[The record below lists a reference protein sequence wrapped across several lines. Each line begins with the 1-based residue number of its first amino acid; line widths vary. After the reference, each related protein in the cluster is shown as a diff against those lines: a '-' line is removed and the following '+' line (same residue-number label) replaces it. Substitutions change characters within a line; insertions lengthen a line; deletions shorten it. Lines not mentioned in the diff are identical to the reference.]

1 MITQTYTL
9 SLQPG
14 GVPLRVPCVQGE
26 NLGRTLEFTLT
37 SCAAAAN
44 LPDGLTVT
52 IEGTKPDGKSFSAV
66 AGQNGDTVT
75 VTLTQQMC
83 AVAGEVPCQLTLAD
97 SSAVIATAR
106 FLLEVAPSAIPGD
119 GDLSQSELTALTAI
133 RTDILTALGQM
144 QAIKAAL
151 TSGSWTPAVSG
162 AESYDHQVGTYAV
175 VGNLAIVSFA
185 VKGKFASEADGE
197 LSITGCPVS
206 PGVSAAGGGQLSG
219 YYAADNILFTG
230 WMIAPGG
237 TITGQCGWATT
248 KGHKYASV
256 AYQGKGS
263 SFRACG
269 TIAFPIS

>member
-14 GVPLRVPCVQGE
+14 AVPVRVPCVQGE
-26 NLGRTLEFTLT
+26 NLGRDIVFTLT
-37 SCAAAAN
+37 SNGTAAN

-52 IEGTKPDGKSFSAV
+52 IEGTKPDGKSFSVSAS
-66 AGQNGDTVT
+66 QDGDTVT

-151 TSGSWTPAVSG
+151 TSGSWTPEVSG
-162 AESYDHQVGTYAV
+162 AETYDYRTGTYAV
-175 VGNLAIVSFA
+175 VGNLAIVSFS
-185 VKGKFASEADGE
+185 VKGKFVSGADGE
-197 LSITGCPVS
+197 LTVTGCPVS
-206 PGVSAAGGGQLSG
+206 PGVQAAGGGFLSG
-219 YYAADNILFTG
+219 YYAANNVLFTG
-230 WMIAPGG
+230 WLMSSGG
-237 TITGQCGWATT
+237 VITGQCGWATT
-248 KGHKYASV
+248 TGCKYSNVAAQGSGASF
-256 AYQGKGS
+256 Q
-263 SFRACG
+263 ACG